1 MKSFIFKLFLLITF
15 LFLSSGDL
23 LAQVNWIKYPG
34 NPVLTGQPG
43 TWYAYTTMNSVLYNA
58 DSSRYE
64 MWFTAGA
71 QIGYPYTIGFARSS
85 DGISWNVYSP
95 NPVLTPTPGE
105 WDAYMVL
112 APYVLRENGQY
123 KMWYTGC
130 ATSSILNRIG
140 YATSPDGINWT
151 KHQSNPVLLPGT
163 APWES
168 AAVTYPCIMPY
179 SNGYKM
185 WYGGYNANLSVTG
198 IGYATSPDGI
208 TWEKYAN
215 NPVLLPG
222 ASSQWDHV
230 VFGSRVLFIDN
241 NYYMF
246 FTGET
251 VGYQSD
257 KIGLATSTDG
267 LVWTK
272 YPSNPVLQPTPGQW
286 DGGRTNSGYV
296 LLDADT
302 LKMYYCGMTVG
313 NTNMQLGLATSAFSP
328 PILPGTYTV
337 GTGGNF
343 ATIQDAF
350 TKLET
355 DGVSGNVT
363 LELIDELYTA
373 PTDSFGLKL
382 NGPIP
387 GAGPNSRVTIKPA
400 ENKNVTIQGSAN
412 FVLCLIN
419 TNYLTFDGVSI
430 TGPTTLTIRALY
442 NNQYVHNNGLCF
454 VNNSDYNIVRNT
466 TFINESSFRLGVVLG
481 FFSDINVQVTPDN
494 NLIQSNFIKQAG
506 IGIWVG
512 THQPNLQPIGN
523 IIKGNIV
530 GSETDSLISWG
541 IQVERNQNALI
552 EENIVEKIRGASAE
566 FVIAHGIN
574 CYGCSEST
582 IRNNIVH
589 NVNTSYNNGSMGI
602 GLTGDGNTVGN
613 GNLVYNNMVYDIN
626 SSSSASYSNIGGI
639 HLEYQNN
646 TKIYY
651 NSVYLSGTGAN
662 HQGSGA
668 LYIWNPGMNTEVKNN
683 IFINTRDEGQYCA
696 SAIYL
701 RTQNTVLSSSDF
713 NVLNYEQNNYNC
725 LVKSNTGSYH
735 SLAEWQATG
744 YDVNSYV
751 ERPPFIS
758 STDLHISETI
768 PTYLESRGIPIT
780 GIDTDFDGDQRNA
793 DSTDIGA
800 DEFNG
805 IYIPTGI
812 EDEIG
817 IPTEFALEQNYPN
830 PFNPSTKIK
839 YSVPQTS
846 QVQIKV
852 FDVLGKE
859 IETLVN
865 EEKPAGTYE
874 IEFNTSS
881 LSGSVSAKGGYAS
894 GVYFYQLK
902 AEEFIETKKM
912 ILLK

>member
-1 MKSFIFKLFLLITF
+1 M
-15 LFLSSGDL
+15 G
-23 LAQVNWIKYPG
+23 V
-34 NPVLTGQPG
+34 
-43 TWYAYTTMNSVLYNA
+43 
-58 DSSRYE
+58 SR
-64 MWFTAGA
+64 
-71 QIGYPYTIGFARSS
+71 
-85 DGISWNVYSP
+85 
-95 NPVLTPTPGE
+95 
-105 WDAYMVL
+105 
-112 APYVLRENGQY
+112 
-123 KMWYTGC
+123 C
-130 ATSSILNRIG
+130 
-140 YATSPDGINWT
+140 
-151 KHQSNPVLLPGT
+151 
-163 APWES
+163 
-168 AAVTYPCIMPY
+168 VTYPCIMPY

-222 ASSQWDHV
+222 ASGQWDHV

-512 THQPNLQPIGN
+512 THQPNLRPTGN
-523 IIKGNIV
+523 IIKSNII

-552 EENIVEKIRGASAE
+552 EENIVEKIRGASSE
-566 FVIAHGIN
+566 FAIAHGIN
-574 CYGCSEST
+574 CYGCTESI

-589 NVNTSYNNGSMGI
+589 NVNTSYNGGSMGI
-602 GLTGDGNTVGN
+602 ALIGDGSTVGN

-646 TKIYY
+646 TKVYY
-651 NSVYLSGTGAN
+651 NSVYLTGKAAN
-662 HQGSGA
+662 HQGSAAFYVYG
-668 LYIWNPGMNTEVKNN
+668 PGSSNIELKNN
-683 IFINTRDEGQYCA
+683 IFVNTRDESPYCA
-696 SAIYL
+696 SALYDYGSANL
-701 RTQNTVLSSSDF
+701 TSDY
-713 NVLNYEQNNYNC
+713 NDLYYDDTNINNC
-725 LVKSNTGSYH
+725 LVRIAGTDYLT
-735 SLAEWQATG
+735 LADWQATG
-744 YDVNSYV
+744 KDLHSYV
-751 ERPPFIS
+751 EMPHFVEPY
-758 STDLHISETI
+758 LHINDTI
-768 PTYLESRGIPIT
+768 ATYIESRGIPIA
-780 GIDTDFDGDQRNA
+780 GINTDFDGDPRNL
-793 DSTDIGA
+793 TTPDIGA
-800 DEFNG
+800 DELDG
-805 IYIPTGI
+805 IVGV
-812 EDEIG
+812 EDEETL
-817 IPTEFALEQNYPN
+817 PTEFALAQNYPN

-846 QVQIKV
+846 QLQIKV
-852 FDVLGKE
+852 FDLLGNE

-865 EEKPAGTYE
+865 EEKPTGTYE
-874 IEFNTSS
+874 LNWNAAN
-881 LSGSVSAKGGYAS
+881 LPSGI
-894 GVYFYQLK
+894 YFYRLK
-902 AEEFIETKKM
+902 AGDYINTKKM
-912 ILLK
+912 ILIK

>member
-1 MKSFIFKLFLLITF
+1 MRSNFFKSFWFITVLL
-15 LFLSSGDL
+15 LSNADL
-23 LAQVNWIKYPG
+23 LAQVNWIKYVG
-34 NPVLTGQPG
+34 NPIITVPG
-43 TWYAYTTMNSVLYNA
+43 VWYAGAFAPYVIYNA

-64 MWFTAGA
+64 MFFTGATTAGGGRPCR
-71 QIGYPYTIGFARSS
+71 IGLAYSNDGLSWQVRST
-85 DGISWNVYSP
+85 
-95 NPVLTPTPGE
+95 PVLNPSAGQ
-105 WDAYMVL
+105 WDSYTVEL
-112 APYVLRENGQY
+112 PYVIYENGSY
-123 KMWYTGC
+123 KMWYSGALSPT
-130 ATSSILNRIG
+130 TYKIG

-151 KHQSNPVLLPGT
+151 KHLTPVLEAGT
-163 APWES
+163 DPWEAEGVAGS
-168 AAVTYPCIMPY
+168 CVMPVTG
-179 SNGYKM
+179 GYKM
-185 WYGGYNANLSVTG
+185 WYVGANSGMSKLC
-198 IGYATSPDGI
+198 IGYATSVDGILWQKDTQNNPILEPGISGEWDDTWVTKPSVMFKDNIYYMWYLGTGTSWGQFRIGLATSPDGI
-208 TWEKYAN
+208 NNWTKHSA
-215 NPVLLPG
+215 NPVLRPSTSGWDGGEVESPG
-222 ASSQWDHV
+222 VLLVGDTLYMYYD
-230 VFGSRVLFIDN
+230 GSPSG
-241 NYYMF
+241 NY
-246 FTGET
+246 
-251 VGYQSD
+251 VW
-257 KIGLATSTDG
+257 KIGLAKS
-267 LVWTK
+267 L
-272 YPSNPVLQPTPGQW
+272 Y
-286 DGGRTNSGYV
+286 
-296 LLDADT
+296 
-302 LKMYYCGMTVG
+302 
-313 NTNMQLGLATSAFSP
+313 SP
-328 PILPGTYTV
+328 PLLPGTYTV

-343 ATIQDAF
+343 ATIQEAF
-350 TKLET
+350 DKLET
-355 DGVSGNVT
+355 DGVAGNVT
-363 LELIDELYTA
+363 LELIDELYTS

-400 ENKNVTIQGSAN
+400 ENKNVVIEGGGI
-412 FVLCLIN
+412 FVMYLMN

-430 TGPTTLTIRALY
+430 TGPTTLTFRALY
-442 NNQYVHNNGLCF
+442 NNQFVYNNGLCF
-454 VNNSDYNIVRNT
+454 VNNSDYNIVQNT
-466 TFINESSFRLGVVLG
+466 TFINESSMRLGVVLG
-481 FFSDINVQVTPDN
+481 FYSELNAQVTPDN

-512 THQPNLQPIGN
+512 THQPNLRPTGN
-523 IIKGNIV
+523 IIKGNII

-541 IQVERNQNALI
+541 IQIEKNQNALI

-646 TKIYY
+646 TKVYY

-751 ERPPFIS
+751 EMPHFIS
-758 STDLHISETI
+758 PTDLHIDKSI
-768 PTYLESRGIPIT
+768 ATYLESRGTPIAEVL
-780 GIDTDFDGDQRNA
+780 TDIDGDIRDD

-800 DEFNG
+800 DEFDG
-805 IYIPTGI
+805 IVGV
-812 EDEIG
+812 EDEETL
-817 IPTEFALEQNYPN
+817 PTEYALEQNYPN
-830 PFNPSTKIK
+830 PFNPSTVIS
-839 YSVPQTS
+839 YQLPINGDVTL
-846 QVQIKV
+846 KV
-852 FDVLGKE
+852 YDILGNE
-859 IETLVN
+859 IATLVN
-865 EEKPAGTYE
+865 EYKPAERYE
-874 IEFNTSS
+874 VEFTAAA
-881 LSGSVSAKGGYAS
+881 LPS

-902 AEEFIETKKM
+902 AGNFIETKKM
-912 ILLK
+912 LLLK